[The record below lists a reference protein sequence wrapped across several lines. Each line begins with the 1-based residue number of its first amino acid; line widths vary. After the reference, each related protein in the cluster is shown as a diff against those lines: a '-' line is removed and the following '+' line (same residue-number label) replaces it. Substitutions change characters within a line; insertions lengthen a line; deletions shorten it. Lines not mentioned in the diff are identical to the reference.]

1 MTLYKFMMLDVYEQA
16 SELFEN
22 AIMVI
27 SLYEKDANYDLYSL
41 GSIFVEIKRN
51 KTTNK
56 IMETAIFKSGIQ
68 LDKYFGSID
77 IINGILAY

>member
-1 MTLYKFMMLDVYEQA
+1 MTLYKFMMLNVYEQA

-22 AIMVI
+22 AIMVT
-27 SLYEKDANYDLYSL
+27 SLDEKDANYYLYSL

-51 KTTNK
+51 KTTNN
-56 IMETAIFKSGIQ
+56 IIATAIFKSGKQ

-77 IINGILAY
+77 IANGILAY

>member
-22 AIMVI
+22 AIMVT
-27 SLYEKDANYDLYSL
+27 SLDEKDGNYDLYSL

-51 KTTNK
+51 KTTDK
-56 IMETAIFKSGIQ
+56 IMATAIFKSGKQ
-68 LDKYFGSID
+68 LDKYFGGLGIV
-77 IINGILAY
+77 NGILAY